1 MGKAGMPLASRIALN
16 KEWSMKKL
24 ALLLVLPLVLGACG
38 DDDSANGA
46 PISASVALDDFSFT
60 PASVTLA
67 AGVEVSVDVS
77 NIGGIQHSWVV
88 VKQGVA
94 VTTSAEVTPDRVL
107 AASADL
113 DGGASDSIS
122 FTLPEAGTYQVV
134 CHIPGHIE
142 AGMVGTVEASG

>member
-1 MGKAGMPLASRIALN
+1 MPLASRIALN

-24 ALLLVLPLVLGACG
+24 ALLLLLPLALGACG
-38 DDDSANGA
+38 DDDSSGNGA
-46 PISASVALDDFSFT
+46 PTSASVALDDFSFT

-67 AGVEVSVDVS
+67 AGVEVTVDIS

-88 VKQGVA
+88 LNQGVA
-94 VTTSAEVTPDRVL
+94 VTTSAEATADRIL

-142 AGMVGTVEASG
+142 AGMVGTVEATG